1 MAIKRK
7 ASSTEEKAKAE
18 APARDAPAPTE
29 GVQQHFFCAC
39 ERYLGPRHACD
50 RKRGFPAI
58 TALLL

>member
-29 GVQQHFFCAC
+29 GVQQHFICAC

-50 RKRGFPAI
+50 RK
-58 TALLL
+58 